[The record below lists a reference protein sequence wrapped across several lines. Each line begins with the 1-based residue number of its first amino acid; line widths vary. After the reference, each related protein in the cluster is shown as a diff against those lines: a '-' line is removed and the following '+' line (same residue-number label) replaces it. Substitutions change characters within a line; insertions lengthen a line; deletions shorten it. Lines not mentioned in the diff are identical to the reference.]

1 MMILLDKTVSIHR
14 LTDIDS
20 NKSSFTTATLDQ
32 DAAIQP
38 VGDSKVG
45 GGVGNYD
52 KLFKIYMDVSADVRT
67 GDKIK
72 DANGNIYLIESG
84 GVEKRDDGFIADHLD
99 LTVRKVNG

>member
-1 MMILLDKTVSIHR
+1 MILLDKTVSIHR

-20 NKSSFTTATLDQ
+20 NKSSFSTVTLEQ

-38 VGDSKVG
+38 AGDIKSG

-52 KLFKIYMDVSADVRT
+52 KLYKIYIDAGANIQE

-72 DANGNIYLIESG
+72 DADGNIYLIESG
-84 GVEKRDDGFIADHLD
+84 GIENRNDGLIADHIRLI
-99 LTVRKVNG
+99 VKKVND